1 MSQYPLID
9 QYIGLM
15 DPLRVLS
22 QNVEYQSASIR
33 KTFPTMDPKDEN
45 YFLQEVLKECE
56 APTLNKGTFH
66 HFGSIDFTSCEHKF
80 LCTYIQYLNAENRTR
95 YKDILGKE
103 NGYTLAMCEMYR
115 EMEEF
120 IQGRGKGV
128 VDVIM
133 YEFKAGIASNITQP
147 KIAKEG
153 HAGLMFIPIM
163 AFSVNNPDKKVNL
176 VYAIF
181 HIFYHGLFV
190 SKENCIVKYFD
201 VDLSLPLIDNKK
213 HFRKGINVR
222 GDLYDEYKGE
232 RVAKEL
238 YAEHHI
244 NLGNIDNYTRD
255 ILYRV
260 DLEMPEVLNTW
271 GQCDMEMVRMLL
283 GN

>member
-15 DPLRVLS
+15 NPLHVLS
-22 QNVEYQSASIR
+22 HNVEYQSSVIR
-33 KTFPTMDPKDEN
+33 KTFVTMNPKDKN

-66 HFGSIDFTSCEHKF
+66 HFMSIDFTSFEHKS
-80 LCTYIQYLNAENRTR
+80 LCTYIQYLNAENRAR
-95 YKDILGKE
+95 YKDILSKE

-115 EMEEF
+115 EMEKF

-133 YEFKAGIASNITQP
+133 HEIKACITSNITQP
-147 KIAKEG
+147 KIAKES

-163 AFSVNNPDKKVNL
+163 AFSVNNPDKKINL
-176 VYAIF
+176 VYAIC

-190 SKENCIVKYFD
+190 AEENCAVRYFG
-201 VDLSLPLIDNKK
+201 VELSLPLIDNKK
-213 HFRKGINVR
+213 HFRR
-222 GDLYDEYKGE
+222 DFYDKYKGE
-232 RVAKEL
+232 RVAREL
-238 YAEHHI
+238 YAEYHI
-244 NLGNIDNYTRD
+244 NLGNIDNHTRD

-260 DLEMPEVLNTW
+260 DLAMPELLNTW
-271 GQCDMEMVRMLL
+271 DQCDRKMVGMLL